1 MNIFSDLTEE
11 EFILKYT
18 TLMVPNEKV
27 KNAAKQESK
36 KIELTQNICECDLD
50 KVSKIT
56 EIEKSLGPV
65 KNDLIVNAINK
76 KIKK

>member
-1 MNIFSDLTEE
+1 MLGMNIFSDLTEE

-36 KIELTQNICECDLD
+36 KIELT
-50 KVSKIT
+50 
-56 EIEKSLGPV
+56 
-65 KNDLIVNAINK
+65 
-76 KIKK
+76 